1 MFIVLV
7 LSFFLALSMVVV
19 SSFESTSSTGL
30 YARKI
35 YIKQQA
41 YHALVSVLPYILE
54 GLRREDQSFDSLLD
68 PWTLPFEIE
77 TEKGK
82 LSVVIY
88 DEDRFLNLNF
98 IHKDKVYREIF
109 ERLLTLLEIS
119 PGYSERVLAWIGKGG
134 SFYGGEYPVKG
145 SLMDSPEELRYIG
158 MSDAELYGK
167 TVGDVTFPGILSLVT
182 TYSSGKININT
193 APKYIL
199 MALDPKIDDALAE
212 RIIEY
217 RSAKPFR
224 KPQDIVLVEG
234 VSFDI
239 LYRIEK
245 VIDIRSTHFRIIAN
259 LKTGDVE
266 TTLEVIYDRFGGRVV
281 YKRIY

>member
-1 MFIVLV
+1 MI
-7 LSFFLALSMVVV
+7 VV
-19 SSFESTSSTGL
+19 SSFESTSSAGL

-35 YIKQQA
+35 YLKQQA

-54 GLRREDQSFDSLLD
+54 GLRREDQNVDTLLD
-68 PWTLPFEIE
+68 PWATPFVIE
-77 TEKGK
+77 TEKGR
-82 LSVVIY
+82 LSIVIY

-98 IHKDKVYREIF
+98 LSKDRVYREVF

-119 PGYSERVLAWIGKGG
+119 PGYTERLLAWMGKGG
-134 SFYGGEYPVKG
+134 IPYEDEFPIKG
-145 SLMDSPEELRYIG
+145 APLDSPEELRYIG
-158 MSDAELYGK
+158 MTEEELYGK

-182 TYSSGKININT
+182 TYSSGRININT

-199 MALDPKIDDALAE
+199 MALDERIDETIAD

-217 RSAKPFR
+217 RATKPFK
-224 KPQDIVLVEG
+224 KPKDLVLVEG
-234 VSFDI
+234 INFDI

-245 VIDIRSTHFRIIAN
+245 IIDVKSTHFRINATV
-259 LKTGDVE
+259 KTGDVE
-266 TTLEVIYDRFGGRVV
+266 TTLEVIYDRAGGRIV